1 MDLALSS
8 ANDLL
13 EEGEEEEEECQGR
26 GHPTQL
32 RKSNCYDGESRC
44 YCFATLA
51 ISLFASVEALQL
63 SVQHLHMPQLQQNG

>member
-13 EEGEEEEEECQGR
+13 EKEECQGR

>member
-13 EEGEEEEEECQGR
+13 EKEECQGR

-44 YCFATLA
+44 YYFATLA
-51 ISLFASVEALQL
+51 VSLFASVEALQL